1 MNNNSGASPVT
12 LEIERNIRRRTSV
25 SKYAVLLLILI
36 FCIGAHYL
44 FRYFTYP
51 HLALPQ
57 SFGFVKDMFD
67 PLIVVFVY
75 WGGWIFGVP
84 WLVSRCLNV
93 PFSGQLYL
101 YLAASI
107 AMGCVQ
113 TVVGFGS
120 YSVIRFLRGVATY
133 LAIFGMV
140 YLVLFYVTH
149 ILKGVLKCHQ

>member
-1 MNNNSGASPVT
+1 MKNNSGASPVT
-12 LEIERNIRRRTSV
+12 HEIERNIRRRITV
-25 SKYAVLLLILI
+25 GKYAVLFLILI

-51 HLALPQ
+51 HLALPR
-57 SFGFVKDMFD
+57 SFGFVKNMFD
-67 PLIVVFVY
+67 PLIVIFVY
-75 WGGWIFGVP
+75 WGGWAFGVP
-84 WLVSRCLNV
+84 WLVSLCLKV

-113 TVVGFGS
+113 TVVGFDS

-133 LAIFGMV
+133 LAIFGIV
-140 YLVLFYVTH
+140 YLVLFCASR
-149 ILKGVLKCHQ
+149 ILKGVLKCHH